1 MRTPLFK
8 SLCLLIT
15 TIALLCV
22 PQASFAGS
30 GHGGGGGF
38 HGGGGGF
45 GGGFHGGGGWRSYGG
60 IGWRGGYGGVGWRGG
75 YGGVGWR
82 GGYGWRGWGYPSW
95 GWGFR
100 VGFGWGW
107 GWYWPTYPYVYVYP
121 YYYPYYPY
129 YGPYYGPYGYPP
141 QDPGRDQGNRGDPR
155 DNSLQQDSDPRH
167 PVSSSDRD
175 VVTIKAPTVPTR
187 FANYRTVTAIS
198 TVPRQEVRNVI
209 QALQA
214 MPPDARRRQIESGRY
229 RDFSPEEQELLRRVA
244 QTPTVSARVQ

>member
-1 MRTPLFK
+1 MRTPPFK
-8 SLCLLIT
+8 GLCLLTMI
-15 TIALLCV
+15 IALLCL

-45 GGGFHGGGGWRSYGG
+45 SGGFHGGGGGVRVAG
-60 IGWRGGYGGVGWRGG
+60 GWRGGYGGIGWHGG
-75 YGGVGWR
+75 YGGIGWH

-95 GWGFR
+95 GWGFG

-107 GWYWPTYPYVYVYP
+107 GWYWPTYPYLYAYP

-141 QDPGRDQGNRGDPR
+141 QDPGRDQGNKGDPR
-155 DNSLQQDSDPRH
+155 ENSLRQDSNSPA
-167 PVSSSDRD
+167 PENTPAKD
-175 VVTIKAPTVPTR
+175 VVTIKAPGVPTR
-187 FANYRTVTAIS
+187 FANYRTVTAIG
-198 TVPRQEVRNVI
+198 TMPRQEVRNVI
-209 QALQA
+209 EALQA

-229 RDFSPEEQELLRRVA
+229 RDFSPEEQELLRRFA
-244 QTPTVSARVQ
+244 QASTVSARVQ